1 MKKTIFHVIA
11 LILIMVVI
19 TSCEKVNDSDDSR
32 YRIIKIADNVA
43 MENPFFTFEYDSHGR
58 VVKLFRGTKTCREVE
73 YNQNGNPVKI
83 SSFDLEYGGNS
94 PYRIKTIQW
103 DGSSFIV
110 TESDWQERKEIFH
123 LNDKKQ
129 LESRISLTTEYGNP
143 EYDTTDVTTFTKIS
157 NDKIKIVRD
166 YYPIGSGGWEETF
179 TLGTLNSPYKGID
192 VAVLWL
198 SDVCFGEW
206 EMEFQNEFNI
216 IGWGGGSLKATINY
230 DVEFGKYPVRADIL
244 YNASSNHE
252 YVYFLYEEY

>member
-1 MKKTIFHVIA
+1 MKNAVIYHFA
-11 LILIMVVI
+11 LILIII
-19 TSCEKVNDSDDSR
+19 TFISCENEGGSDDSR
-32 YRIIKIADNVA
+32 YRLLQIADNAA
-43 MENPFFTFEYDSHGR
+43 MENPFSTFEYNSQGKI
-58 VVKLFRGTKTCREVE
+58 VKIFDNNGSDEIE

-83 SSFDLEYGGNS
+83 SSFDLEYGGTS

-103 DGSSFIV
+103 EGSSFIV
-110 TESDWQERKEIFH
+110 TESDWQDRKEIFH
-123 LNDKKQ
+123 LNDRNQ
-129 LESRISLTTEYGNP
+129 LESRIRLTMEYGNP
-143 EYDTTDVTTFTKIS
+143 EYDTTDVTTFTNIS
-157 NDKIKIVRD
+157 NDKIKIVRE

-198 SDVCFGEW
+198 TDVCFGEW

-216 IGWGGGSLKATINY
+216 VGWGGGSLKATINY
-230 DVEFGKYPVRADIL
+230 DVEYGKYPVRADIS